1 MNKTGFHGNYMRSFS
16 IVLVHQKLH
25 EKLFIAHP
33 VPPCLF
39 IRNYTRSCLYC
50 KFATD
55 KLGQMCDEIS

>member
-1 MNKTGFHGNYMRSFS
+1 MRSFS